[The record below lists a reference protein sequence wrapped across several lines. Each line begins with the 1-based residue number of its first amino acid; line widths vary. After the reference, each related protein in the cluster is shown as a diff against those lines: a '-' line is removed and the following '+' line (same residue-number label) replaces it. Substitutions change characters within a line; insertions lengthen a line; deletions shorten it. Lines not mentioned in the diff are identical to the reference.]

1 MDKEL
6 LELIDATMKPLERFR
21 FARKRIVAA
30 ALAEAANELLNDGR
44 DDVLAH
50 NIIRDL
56 KHKEMLRRGQE
67 SLTMRK
73 VVDDLLS
80 RLRSAEDPSF
90 STIVDPLTK
99 PGSAPGLSQHDHD
112 NEPV

>member
-6 LELIDATMKPLERFR
+6 RELIDATMEPLERFR

-30 ALAEAANELLNDGR
+30 ALAEATNELLNDGY

-50 NIIRDL
+50 SIIRDL

-67 SLTMRK
+67 SLMMRK
-73 VVDDLLS
+73 LVDDLLS

-90 STIVDPLTK
+90 SAIVDPETK
-99 PGSAPGLSQHDHD
+99 PGSVTDLTRNYYDYGT
-112 NEPV
+112 E